1 MKLKVEIANTP
12 SSQERGLMYRQSL
25 ANDEGMLFVF
35 GGAQVLNFWGMNTYI
50 PLDIAFIGESG
61 KIQKISKIDRFDK
74 RTVSSDHPC
83 HAAIEANQGFFER
96 HGIKAGDAVELGEVN
111 KENKKGTLNFK
122 KKE

>member
-35 GGAQVLNFWGMNTYI
+35 GGDQVLNFWGMNTYI

-61 KIQKISKIDRFDK
+61 EIQKISKIDRFDK
-74 RTVSSDHPC
+74 RTVSSDCPC
-83 HAAIEANQGFFER
+83 RAAIEANQGFFER